1 MDPLE
6 KSQNIAG
13 KDFILSGGKLANQA
27 DGSIVATL
35 GGTVVLATCVVG
47 KEPAE
52 LDYMPLQVDYE
63 ERFYASGKI
72 SGSRFIKREGRPSEE
87 AVLTSRLIDRPLRPL
102 FPKYFRHEV
111 QIITTVLSYDGVND
125 PDILSMI
132 ASSAAVMA
140 SPAPFAGP
148 VGAARV
154 GIIGGEFVLNPTKQE
169 MIESDLDIVAAG
181 TKDRILMIE
190 AGAKEVPEDKM
201 IEAIEFAR
209 SGIDASIELQRDFIN
224 PDRMSPEDH
233 TLEIQS
239 GVTEQMGD
247 KIKKIV
253 IEDEAKEKELLY
265 NQTKEDIL
273 SVFEGKYKKADLEEV
288 FDKLIYKQMRKIIM
302 DDKKRPDGRAIDEI
316 RSLSVEV
323 DVLPQAH
330 GSGLFSR
337 GESQSLTIA
346 TLGAPGKEQFIDTME
361 MEGTKKFM
369 HHYNLP
375 PFSTGDIKRVGSA
388 SRREIGHGALA
399 ERALLPMIPPKEE
412 FPYTIRLVSEILS
425 SNGSTSMAATCG
437 STLALMSAGVP
448 IKKPVAGIAM
458 GLVTRPKTDDKDRH
472 QDDKYDYEILT
483 DLQGVEDFGGDMDF
497 KIAGTRDGITAIQLD
512 VKNDGLSLEMI
523 KETFTQ
529 AKIGRDFI
537 MEKMLEVIPEPR
549 SELSAF
555 APRVTTMKIDP
566 EKIGEVIGPGGK
578 NINAV
583 IEAAGGKDKVAVDIE
598 DDGTI
603 MVSSNDAQAA
613 KVAIEMLEGQT
624 KDVEVGEVY
633 SGKVISIQKDRISG
647 KEIGAIVEV
656 LPGKTGMVHIS
667 QVAPERI
674 DKVSDKLKVGDVVKV
689 KVLDVDPVRNRIA
702 LSIKQN
708 GENLR

>member
-1 MDPLE
+1 
-6 KSQNIAG
+6 
-13 KDFILSGGKLANQA
+13 
-27 DGSIVATL
+27 
-35 GGTVVLATCVVG
+35 
-47 KEPAE
+47 
-52 LDYMPLQVDYE
+52 
-63 ERFYASGKI
+63 
-72 SGSRFIKREGRPSEE
+72 
-87 AVLTSRLIDRPLRPL
+87 
-102 FPKYFRHEV
+102 
-111 QIITTVLSYDGVND
+111 
-125 PDILSMI
+125 
-132 ASSAAVMA
+132 
-140 SPAPFAGP
+140 
-148 VGAARV
+148 
-154 GIIGGEFVLNPTKQE
+154 
-169 MIESDLDIVAAG
+169 
-181 TKDRILMIE
+181 
-190 AGAKEVPEDKM
+190 
-201 IEAIEFAR
+201 
-209 SGIDASIELQRDFIN
+209 
-224 PDRMSPEDH
+224 
-233 TLEIQS
+233 
-239 GVTEQMGD
+239 
-247 KIKKIV
+247 
-253 IEDEAKEKELLY
+253 
-265 NQTKEDIL
+265 
-273 SVFEGKYKKADLEEV
+273 
-288 FDKLIYKQMRKIIM
+288 
-302 DDKKRPDGRAIDEI
+302 
-316 RSLSVEV
+316 
-323 DVLPQAH
+323 
-330 GSGLFSR
+330 
-337 GESQSLTIA
+337 
-346 TLGAPGKEQFIDTME
+346 
-361 MEGTKKFM
+361 
-369 HHYNLP
+369 
-375 PFSTGDIKRVGSA
+375 
-388 SRREIGHGALA
+388 
-399 ERALLPMIPPKEE
+399 
-412 FPYTIRLVSEILS
+412 
-425 SNGSTSMAATCG
+425 
-437 STLALMSAGVP
+437 
-448 IKKPVAGIAM
+448 
-458 GLVTRPKTDDKDRH
+458 VTRPKTDDKDRH